1 MSSDRTGLHDK
12 TEGPRAGSA
21 GMGRASIVWLIVLV
35 AFLSVWVCSTGHC
48 DDVDQLV
55 ERALRRSGL
64 QSQAKTLIPAIVGA
78 FPGDAFSDASLRGK
92 IRTRINKSFGE
103 TQILETVRESLKSK
117 FDQSK
122 MDHVLEFYDSKLGKK
137 IGELQA
143 GALLAT
149 SLSQVKESKASL
161 ALMQD
166 SRMPLLRRI
175 VQATEVAVAQ
185 ERLFNSMIRG
195 LLESGDAQ
203 EGQPA
208 AVRSRLRSFTDRAMA
223 PGAIFEQMAIASL
236 SRTFASLSDKELEEL
251 AAFEE
256 SDAARWFR
264 SATLPGLE
272 KAVYEISRL
281 LGLAIRESKPPTEHE
296 SR

>member
-1 MSSDRTGLHDK
+1 MSSDRTGLRENTQRPRSGGARTD
-12 TEGPRAGSA
+12 RAGIA
-21 GMGRASIVWLIVLV
+21 WLIVLA
-35 AFLSVWVCSTGHC
+35 AFGSVWVCSTGNC

-55 ERALRRSGL
+55 ERSLRRSGL
-64 QSQAKTLIPAIVGA
+64 HSQAKTLIPAIVGA

-92 IRTRINKSFGE
+92 IRNRINKSFGE
-103 TQILETVRESLKSK
+103 TQILEMVRESVKSQ

-122 MDHVLEFYDSKLGKK
+122 MDHVLEFYESKLGKK

-149 SLSQVKESKASL
+149 ALSQVREGKASL
-161 ALMQD
+161 ALMEA
-166 SRMPLLRRI
+166 SRIPLLRRI
-175 VQATEVAVAQ
+175 VHAMDVARAQ
-185 ERLFNSMIRG
+185 ERLFNSMILG
-195 LLESGDAQ
+195 LLDSGNAW
-203 EGQPA
+203 EGQAA
-208 AVRSRLRSFTDRAMA
+208 AVRSRLRSFTERAMA

-236 SRTFASLSDKELEEL
+236 SQTVASLSDKELEEL
-251 AAFEE
+251 TKFEE
-256 SDAARWFR
+256 SEAARWFR

-281 LGLAIRESKPPTEHE
+281 LGLAIRESKLPPEHE